1 MTQLIGTL
9 VCIAFVGWM
18 FYLARD
24 VEARPSRALWIPTV
38 WLLIVGSRGVSA
50 WLHPAQAISLAQKFT
65 EGNPLDASIY
75 AGLTVAGALVLNGRS
90 RKVREFFRQN
100 LPLIVFF
107 SYCALSVAW
116 SDVSFIA
123 LKRWTKSLGDLVMI
137 MVVLTDP
144 YPLIAIRRVLTRV
157 AFVLLP
163 ASVLFIVCFP
173 SLGSSFRPE
182 DGTTMYFGV
191 TTFKNELGMV
201 CMVHGLSSIWTLL
214 NTYVDRNAPN
224 RTGRLFAYGAIVA
237 TAIGLIVK
245 ADSMTS
251 LSCLGLAGAVMVMN
265 SQRWATRWPKS
276 AHVIVW
282 SAIAVPLFA
291 LFLDTVGTL
300 VHSLGRNGTL
310 TGRTEIWKA
319 VLAMHTNPLI
329 GTGFE
334 SFWTGGRLERVW
346 NMSVQGIEE
355 AHNGYLE
362 VYLNLGWIGVFLLLW
377 LIVSGYRRAM
387 STYKID
393 PVAGRLSLSY
403 FVAAMIYNLTEAG
416 FKMLIPIWFAFLLSI
431 TIVPAGL
438 ALKEQ
443 NESPS
448 LSWVAATGPRRV
460 RILQ

>member
-9 VCIAFVGWM
+9 ICIGYIGWM

-24 VEARPSRALWIPTV
+24 VEAQPSRALWIPTV
-38 WLLIVGSRGVSA
+38 WLLIVGSRGISA
-50 WLHPAQAISLAQKFT
+50 WLHPHQAISLTQKFT
-65 EGNPLDASIY
+65 EGNPLDATIY
-75 AGLTVAGALVLNGRS
+75 AGFTFAGALVLNS
-90 RKVREFFRQN
+90 RPRQVREFFRQN
-100 LPLIVFF
+100 MPLILFF
-107 SYCALSVAW
+107 AYCALSIAW
-116 SDVSFIA
+116 SDVPFIT
-123 LKRWTKSLGDLVMI
+123 LKRWAKSLGDLVMI
-137 MVVLTDP
+137 MVVLTDANP
-144 YPLIAIRRVLTRV
+144 MVAIKRVLTRV
-157 AFVLLP
+157 GFVLFP
-163 ASVLFIVCFP
+163 VSALFIVCFP
-173 SLGSSFRPE
+173 SLGTSFRPE

-201 CMVHGLSSIWTLL
+201 CMVHGLSAIWAFL
-214 NTYVDRNAPN
+214 NMYTDRSTPN
-224 RTGRLFAYGAIVA
+224 RSGRLFAYGSIVA
-237 TAIGLIVK
+237 IAIALIVK

-251 LSCLGLAGAVMVMN
+251 LSCLGLAGAVMVLTA
-265 SQRWATRWPKS
+265 QPWATRWPKS
-276 AHVIVW
+276 AHVILW

-334 SFWTGGRLERVW
+334 CFWTGGRLERVW
-346 NMSVQGIEE
+346 NMSVRGIDE

-362 VYLNLGWIGVFLLLW
+362 IYLNLGWIGVCLLLW

-387 STYKID
+387 RTYEID
-393 PVAGRLSLSY
+393 PALGRLSLSY

-416 FKMLIPIWFAFLLSI
+416 FKMLIPIWFGFLLSV
-431 TIVPAGL
+431 TIVPAALRL
-438 ALKEQ
+438 AEQ
-443 NESPS
+443 TESMN
-448 LSWVAATGPRRV
+448 LSWAPVREPRQV